1 MKEIKVKQLVMYDGH
16 NLKANGSVNLK
27 LKARYSELTNTI
39 QLMQLLNNDV
49 EIVAKLPDKKA
60 MNLGLFRIQQIV
72 IDGDGESVLK
82 FNGISDY
89 IEMDNLNQL
98 PLNSDD
104 IKEFKVMFKSQ
115 VEIEKEEN
123 EEE

>member
-1 MKEIKVKQLVMYDGH
+1 MKEIKVKELVMYDGH

-27 LKARYSELTNTI
+27 LKARYSELTNSI

-49 EIVAKLPDKKA
+49 DIVAKLPDKKA
-60 MNLGLFRIQQIV
+60 KNLGLFRIQQII

-115 VEIEKEEN
+115 VEIEEEN

>member
-1 MKEIKVKQLVMYDGH
+1 MKEIKVKELVMYDGH

-27 LKARYSELTNTI
+27 LKARYSELTNSI

-60 MNLGLFRIQQIV
+60 KNLGLFRIQQII

-104 IKEFKVMFKSQ
+104 IKEFKVMFKSE
-115 VEIEKEEN
+115 VEIEKEN

>member
-1 MKEIKVKQLVMYDGH
+1 MKEIKVKELVMYDGH

-27 LKARYSELTNTI
+27 LKARYSELTNSI

-60 MNLGLFRIQQIV
+60 KNLGLFRIQQII

-115 VEIEKEEN
+115 VEIEEEN

>member
-1 MKEIKVKQLVMYDGH
+1 
-16 NLKANGSVNLK
+16 
-27 LKARYSELTNTI
+27 
-39 QLMQLLNNDV
+39 MQLLNNDV

-60 MNLGLFRIQQIV
+60 KNLGLFRIQQIV

-115 VEIEKEEN
+115 VEIEEEN